1 MNLENFNSKKD
12 NENEQDINKD
22 KSIVLRLEPEQ
33 NKFLREN
40 GVDPH
45 HFNYIPLFIKAGIID
60 NVEEYI
66 AVIKWPEY
74 SSIISEINKRQLND
88 SIEYLKQIKSRFESE
103 GNDNINK

>member
-33 NKFLREN
+33 NKFLREH

-45 HFNYIPLFIKAGIID
+45 HFSYIPLFIKAGIID

-66 AVIKWPEY
+66 AVIKWPDY
-74 SSIISEINKRQLND
+74 PSIISEINKLKLED
-88 SIEYLKQIKSRFESE
+88 AIKYLKQIKSQSES
-103 GNDNINK
+103 

>member
-12 NENEQDINKD
+12 NENKPEI

-33 NKFLREN
+33 NKFLREH

-45 HFNYIPLFIKAGIID
+45 HFNYIPLFIEAGIID